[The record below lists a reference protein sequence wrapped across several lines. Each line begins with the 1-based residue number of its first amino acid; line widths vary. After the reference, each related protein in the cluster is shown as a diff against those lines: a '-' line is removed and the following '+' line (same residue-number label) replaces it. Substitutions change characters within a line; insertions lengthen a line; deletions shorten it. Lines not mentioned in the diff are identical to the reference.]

1 MSHHYSHNPDHVLD
15 NEQQGNMI
23 LVHSDESVHMFL
35 AQATQFQDINSFET
49 AILGK
54 KAWNSRG
61 KIFI

>member
-1 MSHHYSHNPDHVLD
+1 MSHHSSHNADHVLD

-23 LVHSDESVHMFL
+23 LVHPDESVHMFL
-35 AQATQFQDINSFET
+35 AQATQFLDINSFET